1 MEVTTMK
8 RFKCSLVILF
18 ILASVT
24 RVSALESKVIIH
36 MSTLPVTEGLGIY
49 SSAIMIRDG
58 NANCKAAGITNISLL
73 ALNAG
78 LGSFIA
84 FGKPS
89 NYQTFARI
97 HHIIGFTAIGASLW
111 LTVSG
116 TLEKSVPSHVRY
128 TSGGYT
134 LMTTVPLFIFNF

>member
-1 MEVTTMK
+1 LK
-8 RFKCSLVILF
+8 RFKSLIILTF
-18 ILASVT
+18 MLTAVLK
-24 RVSALESKVIIH
+24 VSALETKTIIH
-36 MSTLPVTEGLGIY
+36 LSTIPVTEGLGIY
-49 SSAIMIRDG
+49 SSAVMIRDG
-58 NANCKAAGITNISLL
+58 NTNCKAAGITNISLL

-97 HHIIGFTAIGASLW
+97 HHIIGFTAIGTSVW
-111 LTVSG
+111 LTISG
-116 TLEKSVPSHVRY
+116 ALDKSVPSHARY